1 MTVKMTET
9 AVRSQL
15 ALQRM
20 PKIIEVK
27 RPAILDGMACLGR
40 PSPSVESPW
49 PQSRKPNYD
58 ITSIGPCRGESL
70 TGYLYCRIM
79 SARLNMMAVI
89 LPVQSSAM

>member
-40 PSPSVESPW
+40 PSPSVESP
-49 PQSRKPNYD
+49 
-58 ITSIGPCRGESL
+58 
-70 TGYLYCRIM
+70 
-79 SARLNMMAVI
+79 
-89 LPVQSSAM
+89 